1 MIFLLTVPLKVTMSV
16 IVKLRNGVVR
26 VPQISHR
33 HRLIKVL
40 QYQELSP
47 LSFLGKL
54 IFLPLPLLPF
64 SPTVLDPSVSA
75 LFLL

>member
-1 MIFLLTVPLKVTMSV
+1 MSV
-16 IVKLRNGVVR
+16 IVKLRNGVVS
-26 VPQISHR
+26 VPQISHP

-47 LSFLGKL
+47 LSFIEKL

-64 SPTVLDPSVSA
+64 SPAVLDPSVSA